1 MAPTTEGGDP
11 GEVPVPVPRSED
23 ARVVRTR
30 NDVLRAALDVL
41 IDQGRD
47 AVTHPNLARVSGYS
61 RATLYN
67 HWPTRA
73 HLVRDA
79 FSQMDRAH
87 HHTPTGDLRAD
98 LIGELTMFRLGMQR
112 RRLDRALA
120 VLADL
125 AASTPELAELRDEL
139 VVEGERVLRQLL
151 GTVLRGDE
159 LEAAALML
167 SGAVLDSALMH
178 GRLPADEVIAAAVDL
193 VLRAA
198 GAPPA

>member
-1 MAPTTEGGDP
+1 MAPIPDDGGP
-11 GEVPVPVPRSED
+11 GESPAADPRSED

-61 RATLYN
+61 RATIYN

-73 HLVRDA
+73 DLVRAAFTRMEDA
-79 FSQMDRAH
+79 E

-98 LIGELTMFRLGMQR
+98 LIGELTMFRFGMQR
-112 RRLDRALA
+112 HRLDRALV

-125 AASTPELAELRDEL
+125 AASTPELADLRDTL
-139 VVEGERVLRQLL
+139 VTDGERVLRQLL
-151 GTVLRGDE
+151 GTVLRGAE
-159 LEAAALML
+159 MEAATLML
-167 SGAVLDSALMH
+167 SGAILNSALMH
-178 GRLPADEVIAAAVDL
+178 GRLPADDVIAAAVEL

-198 GAPPA
+198 GPAPR

>member
-1 MAPTTEGGDP
+1 
-11 GEVPVPVPRSED
+11 
-23 ARVVRTR
+23 
-30 NDVLRAALDVL
+30 
-41 IDQGRD
+41 
-47 AVTHPNLARVSGYS
+47 
-61 RATLYN
+61 
-67 HWPTRA
+67 
-73 HLVRDA
+73 
-79 FSQMDRAH
+79 
-87 HHTPTGDLRAD
+87 
-98 LIGELTMFRLGMQR
+98 MFRAGMQR

>member
-1 MAPTTEGGDP
+1 MAPIPDDGGP
-11 GEVPVPVPRSED
+11 GESPAADPRSED

-61 RATLYN
+61 RATIYN

-73 HLVRDA
+73 DLVRAAFTRMEDA
-79 FSQMDRAH
+79 E

-98 LIGELTMFRLGMQR
+98 LIGELTMFRFGMQR
-112 RRLDRALA
+112 HRLDRALV

-125 AASTPELAELRDEL
+125 AASTPELADLRDTL
-139 VVEGERVLRQLL
+139 VTDGERVLRQLL
-151 GTVLRGDE
+151 GTVLRGAE
-159 LEAAALML
+159 LEAATLML
-167 SGAVLDSALMH
+167 SGAILNSALMH
-178 GRLPADEVIAAAVDL
+178 GRLPADDVIAAAVEL

-198 GAPPA
+198 GPAPR

>member
-1 MAPTTEGGDP
+1 MAPIPDDGGP
-11 GEVPVPVPRSED
+11 GESPAADPRSED

-61 RATLYN
+61 RATIYN

-73 HLVRDA
+73 DLVRAAFTRMEDA
-79 FSQMDRAH
+79 E

-98 LIGELTMFRLGMQR
+98 LIGELTMFRFGMQR
-112 RRLDRALA
+112 HRLDRALV

-125 AASTPELAELRDEL
+125 AASTPELADLRDTL
-139 VVEGERVLRQLL
+139 VTDGERVLRQLL
-151 GTVLRGDE
+151 GTVLRGAE
-159 LEAAALML
+159 MEAATLML
-167 SGAVLDSALMH
+167 SGAILNSALMH
-178 GRLPADEVIAAAVDL
+178 GRLPADDVIAAAVDL

-198 GAPPA
+198 GPAPR